1 MKLSFIIPCLNSSKI
16 IKNSIR
22 KLIEKL
28 NKKKILYE
36 LIVVDDGSV
45 DNTLSVL
52 KKIKKKNIK
61 IISNFKNLG
70 KSSSIIKGI
79 RKAKYEK
86 IVLIDD
92 DIPYFNYLDKVI
104 NLLKKNNFVYIN
116 RRSKKSKL
124 LSKNLTFYQLCRHF
138 ISNFVS
144 IIINTILLDKNIG
157 DTQAGLKGFKKPKN
171 FNRYQFISKKFFLD
185 AELMILFH
193 RSKMQLKSVAL
204 KYKMYNE
211 STIKVF
217 ALQNFQYLFELL
229 RVIIYYK
236 IVKTNKIIL

>member
-1 MKLSFIIPCLNSSKI
+1 MTGFGEGASIENDSEIYIEIKSVNHRFLEISIKPNDLNNDLDKFIR
-16 IKNSIR
+16 NSI
-22 KLIEKL
+22 
-28 NKKKILYE
+28 
-36 LIVVDDGSV
+36 S
-45 DNTLSVL
+45 
-52 KKIKKKNIK
+52 KKIKRGKVDIR
-61 IISNFKNLG
+61 IRS
-70 KSSSIIKGI
+70 KSSTKTTYSI
-79 RKAKYEK
+79 
-86 IVLIDD
+86 DS
-92 DIPYFNYLDKVI
+92 
-104 NLLKKNNFVYIN
+104 NLLKKLE
-116 RRSKKSKL
+116 KS